1 MTEAEAAEII
11 QKIRLEA
18 AGNHYERPG
27 VDFYSCLQRPG
38 GVLETDSPYSA
49 EEYENLLHVQ
59 SHIWDNHIEI
69 SGQAPKSLIHFVGRC
84 VKKVIKL
91 ALNPWIASQNEFNAN
106 LVNTNFQLWR
116 YIQEKE
122 RECSELKRRV
132 DQLEDKL
139 EQSESR

>member
-1 MTEAEAAEII
+1 MTEAEAAAVLEG
-11 QKIRLEA
+11 IRLRTVE
-18 AGNHYERPG
+18 NHYERPE

-49 EEYENLLHVQ
+49 EEYKNLLYVQ

-69 SGQAPKSLIHFVGRC
+69 SGQTPKSLIHIVARC
-84 VKKVIKL
+84 VKKVIRL

-106 LVNTNFQLWR
+106 LVTTNFQLWH

-122 RECSELKRRV
+122 RECSDLKQRV
-132 DQLEDKL
+132 EQLEDKL